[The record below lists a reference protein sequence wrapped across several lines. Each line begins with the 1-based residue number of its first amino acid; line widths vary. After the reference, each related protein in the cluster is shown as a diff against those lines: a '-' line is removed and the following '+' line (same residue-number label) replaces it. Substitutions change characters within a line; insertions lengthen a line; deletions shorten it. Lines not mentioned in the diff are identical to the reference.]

1 VRQGKNW
8 VGFLLMSIVIPVGLF
23 TGLKFAGVGQPLK
36 AETITLSPVE
46 WLFDRVHVTDFNHI
60 DKVLNTTYTDSV
72 CQLRFSVFLGTYF
85 NTDRL
90 PCMLELA
97 PHFSAS
103 SLSNAFTVV
112 SVVFSFGEDV
122 HPSLIDLWTG
132 AVITYDNL
140 SLVGFSSGQ
149 LAYVQFAGNSS
160 SNNVDCDFPA
170 SWILSYATNVT
181 YSREL
186 TCSVTYFN
194 GSEYKNV
201 KQPFNLS
208 LLGS

>member
-1 VRQGKNW
+1 MGQSKNW

-23 TGLKFAGVGQPLK
+23 TGLKFAGVGQPLE

-46 WLFDRVHVTDFNHI
+46 WLFDRVHVTDFNRN
-60 DKVLNTTYTDSV
+60 DKVLNATYTDSAG
-72 CQLRFSVFLGTYF
+72 QLHFSVTLGTYF

-90 PCMLELA
+90 PCMLELY
-97 PHFSAS
+97 PHFSAI

-122 HPSLIDLWTG
+122 SPSYIDLWTG
-132 AVITYDNL
+132 AVITYENL
-140 SLVGFSSGQ
+140 SLVDFSSGQ
-149 LAYVQFAGNSS
+149 LAYVRFAGGSFSS
-160 SNNVDCDFPA
+160 NVDCHFPA
-170 SWILSYATNVT
+170 SWMLSYATNVT
-181 YSREL
+181 YSREV

-201 KQPFNLS
+201 IQPFNLT